1 MENHIQKNQ
10 SIVMHFSKTVHRM
23 QLRIIIFI
31 EGEILPFLETI
42 LLVVQRAMQ
51 VQSHISL
58 FTELSMVPMHS
69 ME

>member
-1 MENHIQKNQ
+1 
-10 SIVMHFSKTVHRM
+10 MHFSKTVHRM

-31 EGEILPFLETI
+31 EGEILSFLETI
-42 LLVVQRAMQ
+42 LPVVQRAMQ

-58 FTELSMVPMHS
+58 FTKLSMVPMHS